1 MVAALLMAGL
11 EGLDCMIFERTRS
24 VAKWRVVCALVA
36 GIALASAEQRMLT
49 VAELVSFIKNTLA
62 LKQDD
67 RLVADYLAKHMK
79 MKERLDDKTVEK
91 LEGLGVGPR
100 TRGALKKLSQESEG
114 LPEAAPLLAAP
125 PPAAAPAPIPPPSS
139 EEQVEILDLI
149 KANALN
155 YSNNLPNFLCT
166 QVTHRNADPTG
177 TGEHWHQVDTI
188 QEQLS
193 FFDHREK
200 YVVTMVNNAPVT
212 GREHRKLGGATSEGE
227 FGSMMSDIFNPTTET
242 EFEWERWTTWHGRR
256 TYVFSFQVRRD
267 RSRYDIYHEPSDRHV
282 VSAYRGLV
290 YADMVTKNVMRI
302 KMECVDLPVDF
313 PIQAVTQD
321 LQYENAK
328 IADQEFLLPSKAEL
342 NSKEGRYL
350 VKNTTTFHLYRKF
363 STEEKITFESVDEM
377 KDDKKE
383 DKPAVKKQP

>member
-1 MVAALLMAGL
+1 M
-11 EGLDCMIFERTRS
+11 TR
-24 VAKWRVVCALVA
+24 WRIVCAVVA
-36 GIALASAEQRMLT
+36 GMALASAEARTLT
-49 VAELVSFIKNTLA
+49 VADLFSFVKNTLA

-67 RLVADYLAKHMK
+67 KLVADYLTKHVK
-79 MKERLDDKTVEK
+79 MKERLDDRTVEK

-100 TRGALKKLSQESEG
+100 TRGALKKLSEESAG
-114 LPEAAPLLAAP
+114 LPVAAPLLPP
-125 PPAAAPAPIPPPSS
+125 PPAPVPVPIPPPSS
-139 EEQVEILDLI
+139 QEQLEILDLI

-166 QVTHRNADPTG
+166 QVTHRAADPTG
-177 TGEHWHQVDTI
+177 SGDHWHQLDTI

-200 YVVTMVNNAPVT
+200 YVVTMVNGSPVT

-227 FGSMMSDIFNPTTET
+227 FGSMMYDIFNPSTDT

-282 VSAYRGLV
+282 VSAYRGSI

-302 KMECVDLPVDF
+302 RMECVDLPVDF
-313 PIQAVTQD
+313 PIQQVTQD

-328 IADQEFLLPSKAEL
+328 ISDQEFLLPSKAEL

-350 VKNTTTFHLYRKF
+350 AKNTTTFHLYRKF

-377 KDDKKE
+377 KDDKDDKKE
-383 DKPAVKKQP
+383 EKPAVKKQP

>member
-100 TRGALKKLSQESEG
+100 TRGALKRLSQESEG

-155 YSNNLPNFLCT
+155 YSNNLPNF
-166 QVTHRNADPTG
+166 
-177 TGEHWHQVDTI
+177 
-188 QEQLS
+188 
-193 FFDHREK
+193 
-200 YVVTMVNNAPVT
+200 
-212 GREHRKLGGATSEGE
+212 
-227 FGSMMSDIFNPTTET
+227 
-242 EFEWERWTTWHGRR
+242 
-256 TYVFSFQVRRD
+256 
-267 RSRYDIYHEPSDRHV
+267 
-282 VSAYRGLV
+282 
-290 YADMVTKNVMRI
+290 
-302 KMECVDLPVDF
+302 
-313 PIQAVTQD
+313 
-321 LQYENAK
+321 
-328 IADQEFLLPSKAEL
+328 
-342 NSKEGRYL
+342 
-350 VKNTTTFHLYRKF
+350 
-363 STEEKITFESVDEM
+363 
-377 KDDKKE
+377 
-383 DKPAVKKQP
+383 